1 MGLALAVLPITALD
15 AIQFEG
21 LDILLVGKG
30 NVLEAYNLTS
40 HQQLCCCSVLKRQAI
55 HGITVLGRQQTL
67 RSCEIDLLVYG
78 NRQVAWV
85 SLDLTCDSRIVLHA
99 NLTLVHTCWIQDWI
113 LCAKPCMSQEFCVVL
128 LTSYNAL
135 CSITANQSARRLEL
149 SVLCHSLSVF
159 LYSADFMLADE
170 NSFIVASATAFG
182 ELLIW
187 LCRCDQHDK
196 TWRAYPW
203 REYHGHSGS
212 IFGVS
217 ISPTISFGDVD
228 RRLVATCSD
237 DRTIRVWDAS
247 GVEEEAI
254 AVIQRGAGVPG
265 DAPRPFPHCDKD
277 LTMTWAHSSRIWS
290 VGFAAMIHAAD
301 EDPSMLLLS
310 TGEDGQAQ
318 TWLLDVGK
326 LFSLNQPTSSALT
339 MRYTDHHHAGKNVWA
354 RCHSPNK
361 HDVHFITGG
370 ADGQLVRRTYDRNG
384 DADARVMR
392 LAQLFKAVRPSA
404 SDSVPVGT
412 VLAQRTIM
420 FRSYLVA
427 GTNQVIATTDTGL
440 LLRGET
446 AGKAASW
453 RVLACSADSQP
464 LVLSSGL
471 AQHHAFFVDRSRSML
486 RVINVNTS
494 VIRDVCQLR
503 RTRIATVQIAWSKI
517 APGLQLSHFCVA
529 VSYFKKQD
537 FELIWVTVDAQG
549 SRFSSTYVS
558 LPYTFET
565 TSACVDGEA
574 RVLLLGSRAGAIAVY
589 TGINDRTI
597 FTSPATCRRRT
608 HGEETIT
615 SITILKDGLEPSGD
629 ELFYLTTGRDG
640 TYCALRLDLRW
651 SGNEN
656 HGNEED
662 EKLLARL
669 SVIHRGTPPLGPY
682 IEGAQL
688 VKQFDHTQKLL
699 LYGFRSKHFMVW
711 DETNQTQVMAV
722 VCGGAHRSWNL
733 RLNDSTSEAATFV
746 WTKAGA
752 FMFYSQTQA
761 DHKILV
767 SGGHGRE
774 IKALAVHRR
783 DDSRWLIATGSEDT
797 DIRLFEYTIGVGGI
811 ADLKNIAVIRKHTTG
826 LQDLRFSPDGS
837 ILFSAAGME
846 ELFAWRLSTVPVL
859 GQGVVF
865 VGALPRTDTRSD
877 ARIMSLNIQ
886 RSRGSPRGPNPFSIV
901 AAFSNGKAKTIDFSC
916 EDHAE
921 DATFTIR
928 SQLDLGT
935 VCLTQVRTVSNP
947 TTTHIQAI
955 TGATNGFVTSTGPLQ
970 TAAYSSEPTTVS
982 HKVHQNSITA
992 MDTKS
997 LTSNHE
1003 LIVTGGDDNSLAL
1016 TLACYSP
1023 EDNRKPAFRTLIIP
1037 NAHAAALTA
1046 LTVVEGQCYGSG
1058 YKDFTIIS
1066 AGNDQVLRLW
1076 RVTIAEGLFPEL
1088 GQCTPETAVSA
1099 LGMRERTGQD
1109 SSEVQVEFV
1118 KEQYTDVADVSGLEI
1133 LHRHPTGDCQIDE
1146 HTQSLQVLVVGVG
1159 MEVLDIEDWDR
1170 SASMGTQGA
1179 AHDQ

>member
-1 MGLALAVLPITALD
+1 M
-15 AIQFEG
+15 
-21 LDILLVGKG
+21 
-30 NVLEAYNLTS
+30 
-40 HQQLCCCSVLKRQAI
+40 
-55 HGITVLGRQQTL
+55 
-67 RSCEIDLLVYG
+67 
-78 NRQVAWV
+78 
-85 SLDLTCDSRIVLHA
+85 
-99 NLTLVHTCWIQDWI
+99 QDWI
-113 LCAKPCMSQEFCVVL
+113 LCAKPS
-128 LTSYNAL
+128 
-135 CSITANQSARRLEL
+135 NQSARRLEL

-170 NSFIVASATAFG
+170 NSFIVASGTAFG

-187 LCRCDQHDK
+187 LCRRDQHDK

-237 DRTIRVWDAS
+237 DRTIRIWDAS
-247 GVEEEAI
+247 GVEEETI

-265 DAPRPFPHCDKD
+265 DAPRTFSHCDKD
-277 LTMTWAHSSRIWS
+277 LTMTWAHSSRVWS
-290 VGFAAMIHAAD
+290 VGFATMIHAAD

-326 LFSLNQPTSSALT
+326 LFSLDQPTSSALT

-354 RCHSPNK
+354 WCHSRNE

-370 ADGQLVRRTYDRNG
+370 ADGQVVRRTYDRNG

-392 LAQLFKAVRPSA
+392 LAQLFKAIRPSV

-420 FRSYLVA
+420 LRSYLVA

-446 AGKAASW
+446 ACKAASW

-486 RVINVNTS
+486 CVINVNTS

-503 RTRIATVQIAWSKI
+503 RTRIATVQMAWSKI
-517 APGLQLSHFCVA
+517 APTLQSPHFCIA
-529 VSYFKKQD
+529 VSYFRKQD

-574 RVLLLGSRAGAIAVY
+574 GVLLLGSRAGAIAVY

-615 SITILKDGLEPSGD
+615 SITILKDGLEHSGD

-651 SGNEN
+651 SGDQN
-656 HGNEED
+656 HGDEED

-733 RLNDSTSEAATFV
+733 RLNDSTSEEATFV

-797 DIRLFEYTIGVGGI
+797 DVRLFEYTIGVDGI

-865 VGALPRTDTRSD
+865 VGALPRTDTQSD
-877 ARIMSLNIQ
+877 ARIMSLDIQ
-886 RSRGSPRGPNPFSIV
+886 LSRGPNTFSIV
-901 AAFSNGKAKTIDFSC
+901 AAFSNGKAKTIEFSC
-916 EDHAE
+916 EDHVE

-970 TAAYSSEPTTVS
+970 MAAYSSELTTVS

-992 MDTKS
+992 MDTKP

-1003 LIVTGGDDNSLAL
+1003 LVVTGGDDNNLAL
-1016 TLACYSP
+1016 TLARYSP
-1023 EDNRKPAFRTLIIP
+1023 EDNRKPAFRTLTMP

-1046 LTVVEGQCYGSG
+1046 LTVVEDRCYGSG
-1058 YKDFTIIS
+1058 YKGFTIIS
-1066 AGNDQVLRLW
+1066 AGNDQVLRFW

-1088 GQCTPETAVSA
+1088 GQSYGKRTPETALSA

-1109 SSEVQVEFV
+1109 FSEVQVEFV
-1118 KEQYTDVADVSGLEI
+1118 KEQYTNVADISGLEI
-1133 LHRHPTGDCQIDE
+1133 LHRHPTGDSQIDE
-1146 HTQSLQVLVVGVG
+1146 HTQSLLVLVVGVG
-1159 MEVLDIEDWDR
+1159 MEVLDIELWDR

-1179 AHDQ
+1179 ANDQ